1 MRKLTK
7 LLSALIV
14 LVLATAF
21 IGCGNPSSSS
31 DGTSGGSGSSGG
43 NSNSPTYTTV
53 AGGTYIDSSTNC
65 GWIFYEN
72 YSVSQRT
79 RQGVEITG
87 DAKWRIVNDY
97 TVEIYEELSAEEE
110 DMGMDDVIY
119 TFTANSDFTQLTA
132 SQHLSGVFI
141 RQ

>member
-31 DGTSGGSGSSGG
+31 GGE
-43 NSNSPTYTTV
+43 NSNSPTYTLTTGIPYIYV
-53 AGGTYIDSSTNC
+53 VENAGFVFNDDNSVSTYIHSTTTPMN
-65 GWIFYEN
+65 G
-72 YSVSQRT
+72 S
-79 RQGVEITG
+79 
-87 DAKWRIVNDY
+87 KWRVNGY
-97 TVEIYEELSAEEE
+97 TVEIYVEST
-110 DMGMDDVIY
+110 GNV
-119 TFTANSDFTQLTA
+119 THRFTANETFSSLTDTNDGA
-132 SQHLSGVFI
+132 VFN

>member
-31 DGTSGGSGSSGG
+31 GGG

-65 GWIFYEN
+65 GWIFYADN
-72 YSVSQRT
+72 SVSQGT
-79 RQGVEITG
+79 GPNDEIPMNG
-87 DAKWRIVNDY
+87 AKWRIVNGN
-97 TVEIYEELSAEEE
+97 TVEIYETVEMHGES
-110 DMGMDDVIY
+110 MDDVVY
-119 TFTANSDFTQLTA
+119 TFTATSDFTQLTITMY
-132 SQHLSGVFI
+132 GDVFI

>member
-1 MRKLTK
+1 MRQFTK

-31 DGTSGGSGSSGG
+31 GGG

-53 AGGTYIDSSTNC
+53 AGGTYIDSSTNT
-65 GWIFYEN
+65 GYVFN
-72 YSVSQRT
+72 ADNSVSEYSNST
-79 RQGVEITG
+79 TTPLSGY
-87 DAKWRIVNDY
+87 KWRIVNGN
-97 TVEIYEELSAEEE
+97 TVQIYEEYEDGAELLR
-110 DMGMDDVIY
+110 DA
-119 TFTANSDFTQLTA
+119 FTANSGFTQLTVNR
-132 SQHLSGVFI
+132 LVYI

>member
-31 DGTSGGSGSSGG
+31 GGG

-53 AGGTYIDSSTNC
+53 AGGTYIDSSINC
-65 GWIFYEN
+65 GWIFYADN
-72 YSVSQRT
+72 SVSQGT
-79 RQGVEITG
+79 GPNDEIPMNG
-87 DAKWRIVNDY
+87 AKWRIVNGN
-97 TVEIYEELSAEEE
+97 TVEIYETVEMHGET
-110 DMGMDDVIY
+110 MDDVVY
-119 TFTANSDFTQLTA
+119 TFTATSDFTQLT
-132 SQHLSGVFI
+132 LTISGDVYI

>member
-7 LLSALIV
+7 VLSALIV

-31 DGTSGGSGSSGG
+31 GGG

-53 AGGTYIDSSTNC
+53 AGGTYLHSASSQAN
-65 GWIFYEN
+65 GWAFN
-72 YSVSQRT
+72 ADNSVNRISS
-79 RQGVEITG
+79 GHSEKKDG
-87 DAKWRIVNDY
+87 WKWRISGY
-97 TVEIYEELSAEEE
+97 TVHIYAE
-110 DMGMDDVIY
+110 DNTDVALY

-132 SQHLSGVFI
+132 FGNLSGVFN

>member
-31 DGTSGGSGSSGG
+31 GGG

-53 AGGTYIDSSTNC
+53 AGGTYIDSSTNT
-65 GWIFYEN
+65 GFIFYDN

-79 RQGVEITG
+79 KQGVEIHM
-87 DAKWRIVNDY
+87 DSAKWRIVNDN
-97 TVEIYEELSAEEE
+97 TVEIYRKLSDEF
-110 DMGMDDVIY
+110 GGGDDVVY
-119 TFTANSDFTQLTA
+119 TFTANSGFTQLTA
-132 SQHLSGVFI
+132 SGHLSGVFNG
-141 RQ
+141 Q

>member
-31 DGTSGGSGSSGG
+31 DGTSGGSGSGDG

-87 DAKWRIVNDY
+87 DAKWRIVNGN
-97 TVEIYEELSAEEE
+97 TVEIYETVEMHGET
-110 DMGMDDVIY
+110 MDDVVY
-119 TFTANSDFTQLTA
+119 TFTATSDVTQLTLTM
-132 SQHLSGVFI
+132 SVDVYIIQ
-141 RQ
+141 

>member
-31 DGTSGGSGSSGG
+31 GGG
-43 NSNSPTYTTV
+43 NSNSPTSPTV
-53 AGGTYIDSSTNC
+53 AGGTYIDSSTNT

-72 YSVSQRT
+72 YSVSKRT
-79 RQGVEITG
+79 SQGVEITG

-110 DMGMDDVIY
+110 AMGMDDVIY
-119 TFTANSDFTQLTA
+119 AFTANSDFTNLTA
-132 SQHLSGVFI
+132 FGNLSGVFT

>member
-21 IGCGNPSSSS
+21 IGCGNPSSS
-31 DGTSGGSGSSGG
+31 DNGGG

-53 AGGTYIDSSTNC
+53 AGGTYLHSASSQAN
-65 GWIFYEN
+65 GWAFN
-72 YSVSQRT
+72 ADNSVNRISS
-79 RQGVEITG
+79 GHSEKKDG
-87 DAKWRIVNDY
+87 WKWRISGY
-97 TVEIYEELSAEEE
+97 TVEMYNESTSEVL
-110 DMGMDDVIY
+110 Y
-119 TFTANSDFTQLTA
+119 TFTANSGFTQLTNT
-132 SQHLSGVFI
+132 SHGSGVYN

>member
-31 DGTSGGSGSSGG
+31 DGTSGGSSSGGG
-43 NSNSPTYTTV
+43 NSNPSTYTTV

-65 GWIFYEN
+65 GWIFYADN
-72 YSVSQRT
+72 SVSQGT
-79 RQGVEITG
+79 GPNDEIPMNG
-87 DAKWRIVNDY
+87 AKWRIVNGN
-97 TVEIYEELSAEEE
+97 TVEIYETVEMHGES
-110 DMGMDDVIY
+110 MDDVVY
-119 TFTANSDFTQLTA
+119 TFTATSDFTQLTITMY
-132 SQHLSGVFI
+132 GDVFI

>member
-31 DGTSGGSGSSGG
+31 GGG

-97 TVEIYEELSAEEE
+97 TVEIYEELPDEEE
-110 DMGMDDVIY
+110 AMGMDDVIY